1 MGEQN
6 VEQQVDEQ
14 KSQAFMRA
22 LLEDLRAL
30 AFMLED
36 GRIEGGVTRI
46 GAEQELFLIDRHLRP
61 APVSLEVL
69 KQANDTRLTTEI
81 ARFNLEANLTPL
93 HLRGNCFREMER
105 ELEEVIALA
114 RKSAETEEA
123 DVLLSGILP
132 TLQKSDLTLDNLTP
146 VARYYELDRGVIRM
160 RGGPLSIHIKG
171 LDELH
176 LTHDNIMMESC
187 NTSFQLHFQTSPDEF
202 VNHYNAAQVITA
214 PVLAVAV
221 NSALLFSH
229 RLWQETRVALFQHST
244 DERSRPQLA
253 RSQPTRVSFGDQ
265 WLKNSVVELFH
276 DQISRFRP
284 IMITQPDENPFQV
297 LARGETP
304 QLSALRMHNGTV
316 WRWNRACYGVAD
328 GVAHLRI
335 ENRALPSGPTIVDE
349 IANAALFAG
358 LMVAFP
364 REYGDI
370 SKRLTFDDAKLN
382 FFRAA
387 RHGVDAHFQ
396 WIDGKTQ
403 TASTL
408 VLEQLIPLAREGL
421 ISSQVASEDV
431 DKYLGI
437 IEERVR
443 SRQTGARWIIKSLE
457 AMPPETP
464 KDVRNRTLTAA
475 MLAGQ
480 KEGQPVHSWPV
491 AEMVE
496 SDDWEQGYRTVG
508 QFMSTDL
515 FTVQPEDLID
525 LAASVMD
532 WRHIRHVPVED
543 GEGRL
548 VGLVTH
554 RALLRLLSNGSRLSR
569 EGEPAQAE
577 RLPVTRSIT
586 VREIMV
592 SNPVTVSPTTS
603 SLEAIEIMRT
613 SRIGCL
619 PVVDGDHLVGIVTS
633 YDFLEASAHLFRQHL
648 SGNSEQAKPANTKQ
662 VKTHTRAKSA

>member
-1 MGEQN
+1 MGEHN
-6 VEQQVDEQ
+6 VEQQIDET
-14 KSQAFMRA
+14 KTQAFMRA

-30 AFMLED
+30 AFMLEN
-36 GRIEGGVTRI
+36 GRVESGVTRI
-46 GAEQELFLIDRHLRP
+46 GAEQEMFLIDRDLRP
-61 APVSLEVL
+61 APISLEVL
-69 KQANDTRLTTEI
+69 KEANEARLTTEI
-81 ARFNLEANLTPL
+81 ARFNLEANLTPVGL
-93 HLRGNCFREMER
+93 TGPCFSQMER
-105 ELEEVIALA
+105 ELQELVALA
-114 RKSAETEEA
+114 RKAA
-123 DVLLSGILP
+123 AAHDANVLLAGILP
-132 TLQKSDLTLDNLTP
+132 TLQRSDLTLENLTP
-146 VARYYELDRGVIRM
+146 ISRYQELDRGVIRL

-176 LTHDNIMMESC
+176 ITHDNIMMESC
-187 NTSFQLHFQTSPDEF
+187 NTSFQVHFQTSPKEF
-202 VNHYNAAQVITA
+202 VNQYNVAQAITA
-214 PVLAVAV
+214 PVLAAAV
-221 NSALLFSH
+221 NSPLLFGH

-253 RSQPTRVSFGDQ
+253 RSQPTRVSFGDG

-276 DQISRFRP
+276 DQICRFRP
-284 IMITQPDENPFQV
+284 IMITRPDENPFQV

-335 ENRALPSGPTIVDE
+335 ENRSLPSGPTIVDE
-349 IANAALFAG
+349 IANAAFFAG
-358 LMVAFP
+358 LMLAVP
-364 REYGDI
+364 KEYGDI
-370 SKRLTFDDAKLN
+370 AGRMAFDDAKLN

-387 RHGVDAHFQ
+387 RHGLDAQFH
-396 WIDGKTQ
+396 WLDGQ
-403 TASTL
+403 SYGAAS
-408 VLEQLIPLAREGL
+408 LILDNLLPLARPGLREAQVEG
-421 ISSQVASEDV
+421 EDI

-437 IEERVR
+437 IEERAR
-443 SRQTGARWIIKSLE
+443 SGQTGARWITKSL
-457 AMPPETP
+457 ASMRGGLP
-464 KDVRNRTLTAA
+464 KDVRNRRLTVA
-475 MLAGQ
+475 MLGCQ
-480 KEGQPVHSWPV
+480 KEGKPIHHWPV
-491 AEMVE
+491 IETAEPE
-496 SDDWEQGYRTVG
+496 EWEQSYRTVG

-515 FTVQPEDLID
+515 FTVQPDDLID

-554 RALLRLLSNGSRLSR
+554 RALLRLMSNGRGTNGSARAGRVAASR
-569 EGEPAQAE
+569 
-577 RLPVTRSIT
+577 PVT

-592 SNPVTVSPTTS
+592 SNPVTVTPSMP

-619 PVVDGDHLVGIVTS
+619 PVVEGNHLVGIVTS

-648 SGNSEQAKPANTKQ
+648 SGNTEQEIRRTQAQ
-662 VKTHTRAKSA
+662 SA